1 MSLIHSS
8 SLTAIKNLVND
19 LPSLKKS
26 KWLKK
31 SFKTLIRIVEKKEL
45 DRLEWKILTGTLKD
59 LEKGFKTFSD
69 YRNKR
74 KITVFGSART
84 PINSPEYIL
93 ARDFSQ
99 AISKLGFMVL
109 TGSGGGIMRAGNEG
123 ATAENSF
130 GLNIKLPFEQSA
142 NKFILN
148 DPKLINFKYFFT
160 RKLFFLKE
168 SDAVV
173 LFPGGFGTQDEA
185 FETITLCQ
193 TGKQPLIPIVLIDK
207 PGGKYWQNWHNYL
220 VENLLRRGY
229 IQEDDIKMYQ
239 ITDNVEEAC
248 KIITDFYRVYHS
260 SRYIQDL
267 FVIRLNYELT
277 NAQIAELNDKFA
289 DILLS
294 GKIERRIPLPS
305 EKDDLKLPQIAFHL
319 QGRKFSRLY
328 QMINLINTFPCKESP
343 YCLPQYR

>member
-1 MSLIHSS
+1 MSLADSS
-8 SLTAIKNLVND
+8 SLTTIQNLVDN
-19 LPSLKKS
+19 LPNIKKS

-59 LEKGFKTFSD
+59 LEKGFKTFSN

-84 PINSPEYIL
+84 PIDSPEYIL

-99 AISKLGFMVL
+99 AISQLGFMVL
-109 TGSGGGIMRAGNEG
+109 TGSGGGIMMAGNEG
-123 ATAENSF
+123 ATAANSF
-130 GLNIKLPFEQSA
+130 GLNIKLPFEQTA

-168 SDAVV
+168 SDAIA

-185 FETITLCQ
+185 FETVTLCQ
-193 TGKQPLIPIVLIDK
+193 TGRQPLIPLVLIDK
-207 PGGKYWQNWHNYL
+207 PGGKYWHNWHHYL
-220 VENLLRRGY
+220 LENLLAQGY
-229 IQEDDIKMYQ
+229 IDEDDTKMYQ
-239 ITDNVEEAC
+239 ITDNVQSAC

-260 SRYIQDL
+260 SRYVKDL
-267 FVIRLNYELT
+267 FVIRLNYDLT
-277 NAQIAELNDKFA
+277 DSQIAQLNEQFA

-294 GKIERRIPLPS
+294 GKIERRIPPPS
-305 EKDDLKLPQIAFHL
+305 EKDHLKLPQIAFHL

-328 QMINLINTFPCKESP
+328 QMINLINTFPCQTSP

>member
-1 MSLIHSS
+1 MSLVHSS
-8 SLTAIKNLVND
+8 SLTAIKNIVNN
-19 LPSLKKS
+19 LPTTKKG

-31 SFKTLIRIVEKKEL
+31 SLKTLIRIVEKKEL

-84 PINSPEYIL
+84 PIDSPEYIL
-93 ARDFSQ
+93 AREFSQ
-99 AISKLGFMVL
+99 AISELGFMVL
-109 TGSGGGIMRAGNEG
+109 TGSGGGIMEAGNEG

-130 GLNIKLPFEQSA
+130 GLNIKLPFEQTA
-142 NKFILN
+142 NKFIIN

-168 SDAVV
+168 SDAIA
-173 LFPGGFGTQDEA
+173 LFPGGFGTQDEV

-193 TGKQPLIPIVLIDK
+193 TGKQPLIPLVLIDK

-220 VENLLRRGY
+220 VENLLGEGY

-239 ITDNVEEAC
+239 ITDNVESAC
-248 KIITDFYRVYHS
+248 KIVTDFYRVYHS

-267 FVIRLNYELT
+267 FMIRLNYDLT
-277 NAQIAELNDKFA
+277 NDQIAQLNDKFA
-289 DILLS
+289 DILL
-294 GKIERRIPLPS
+294 
-305 EKDDLKLPQIAFHL
+305 
-319 QGRKFSRLY
+319 
-328 QMINLINTFPCKESP
+328 
-343 YCLPQYR
+343 